1 MSITEVPRRMVL
13 AGLAS
18 APFIATG
25 PNRLGSAQTDPEIQ
39 SVKTANGRA
48 VSGATM
54 IGSPVSRVDGP
65 VKVTGRAVY
74 AYEHGKDEPPLYGAI
89 VTATIGRGRILEID
103 TADADQS
110 PGVHAIFTHENAPA
124 QGARDE
130 SNPAS
135 YWRARPIL
143 AGPHI
148 GHYGE
153 PVALV
158 VAATFEQAR
167 AAANLVRV
175 AYKPEPGHFDFT
187 ANADRA
193 YAPKQLFFGLPT
205 DSAVGNFDAGY
216 DSAPVK
222 IDGQYSTPYCFS
234 QPMEPNACLAVP
246 RGEDLILYVSTQIVD
261 AARIS
266 VASTLKIDPQRIQ
279 VVSPY
284 VGGGFGSKLSIHSET
299 ILAAIAAR
307 HLNRPVKVALTRRQ
321 IFHDVGVRPTSIQR
335 IRLAAERDGRLVA
348 IGHDATMHTNPQEEF
363 VETSALATR
372 SFYAAP
378 HRLTRHRLVPLD
390 MLRGEDV
397 RAPGE
402 APGLLALESA
412 MDELAHA
419 LNMDPIE
426 LRIRNEPAV
435 DPERNV
441 PFSERRVVDC
451 LRQGASR
458 FKWERRQQQPGTVRD
473 GRWLVGFGVAAAIRV
488 HPQTLAKARVRLA
501 PNGTCVVLSDMTDI
515 GTGTYT
521 VLAQIA
527 ADRLGLRIDQVT
539 VELGRS
545 DLPTSWGSGGSW
557 GASNSGVAVYRA
569 CEVLREKLQAAAQAH
584 PISPSNASDDTVT
597 LFSEGRVIAGGKS
610 QTLADL
616 LARNYPDGLEAEG
629 DSTPMWADPNF
640 ANYSIHTYGAHFAE
654 VGVDADTGE
663 IRLREMLGVFS
674 PGRVLNAKTA
684 RSQLIGGMTFGVGM
698 ALLEEAV
705 VDPRSGAFVN
715 CDLAGYLVP
724 VNADIPSM
732 DAVILDGHDDKAN
745 ALGIKGLGELGICG
759 AGAAIANAVF
769 NATAVRVRDFPI
781 TLEKLLPALP
791 PQV

>member
-1 MSITEVPRRMVL
+1 
-13 AGLAS
+13 
-18 APFIATG
+18 
-25 PNRLGSAQTDPEIQ
+25 
-39 SVKTANGRA
+39 
-48 VSGATM
+48 M
-54 IGSPVSRVDGP
+54 IGQSISRMDGA
-65 VKVTGRAVY
+65 VKVTGEATY
-74 AYEHGKDEPPLYGAI
+74 AYEYWQDGTPLYGVI
-89 VTATIGRGRILEID
+89 VTATIGRGRIQDID
-103 TADADQS
+103 VSHAQRS
-110 PGVHAIFTHENAPA
+110 PGVRAVLTHQNAPA

-130 SNPAS
+130 SSPAP
-135 YWRARPIL
+135 YWRARPTL
-143 AGPHI
+143 ASPHI

-158 VAATFEQAR
+158 VAETLEQAQ
-167 AAANLVRV
+167 AAANLVRI
-175 AYKPEPGHFDFT
+175 AYAAEPGHFDFM

-193 YAPKQLFFGLPT
+193 YAPMQLIFGLPT
-205 DSAVGNFDAGY
+205 DSTVGNFDAGF
-216 DSAPVK
+216 DSAAVK
-222 IDGQYSTPYCFS
+222 IDRQYNTPYCFS

-246 RGEDLILYVSTQIVD
+246 RGEDLVLYVSTQIVD
-261 AARIS
+261 AARSS

-284 VGGGFGSKLSIHSET
+284 VGGGFGSKLSVHSET
-299 ILAAIAAR
+299 ILAAFAAR
-307 HLNRPVKVALTRRQ
+307 RLSRPVKVALTRRQ

-335 IRLAAERDGRLVA
+335 IRLGAERDGRLVA
-348 IGHDATMHTNPQEEF
+348 IAHDATMHTNPQEEF

-378 HRLTRHRLVPLD
+378 HRLTRHRLVTLD
-390 MLRGEDV
+390 ILRGEDV

-426 LRIRNEPAV
+426 LRFRNEPVV

-441 PFSERRVVDC
+441 PYSERRVVEC
-451 LRQGASR
+451 LREGVRR
-458 FKWERRQQQPGTVRD
+458 FKWERRLQQPGTVRD

-488 HPQTLAKARVRLA
+488 HLQGPAKARVLLA
-501 PNGTCVVLSDMTDI
+501 PDSTCIVLSDMTDI

-521 VLAQIA
+521 VLAQVA
-527 ADRLGLRIDQVT
+527 AERLGLPIDQVR

-545 DLPTSWGSGGSW
+545 DLPASWGSGGSW
-557 GASNSGVAVYRA
+557 GASSSSIAVYHA
-569 CEVLREKLQAAAQAH
+569 CEVLR
-584 PISPSNASDDTVT
+584 
-597 LFSEGRVIAGGKS
+597 GK
-610 QTLADL
+610 L
-616 LARNYPDGLEAEG
+616 LAMARTDARSPLHALDSKAAVFSDGRIAAGDVSESVSDLVARNHPDGIEADGE
-629 DSTPMWADPNF
+629 STPMWADPNF
-640 ANYSIHTYGAHFAE
+640 GSHSIHTYGAHFAE

-663 IRLREMLGVFS
+663 IRLRQMLGVFS

-724 VNADIPSM
+724 VHADIPAI
-732 DAVILDGHDDKAN
+732 DAVILDGFDDKAN
-745 ALGIKGLGELGICG
+745 VLGVKGLGELGICG
-759 AGAAIANAVF
+759 AGAAIGNAIF

-781 TLEKLLPALP
+781 TLDKLLPALP
-791 PQV
+791 QQV

>member
-1 MSITEVPRRMVL
+1 
-13 AGLAS
+13 
-18 APFIATG
+18 
-25 PNRLGSAQTDPEIQ
+25 
-39 SVKTANGRA
+39 
-48 VSGATM
+48 M
-54 IGSPVSRVDGP
+54 IGQSISRVDGP
-65 VKVTGRAVY
+65 IKVTGRATY
-74 AYEHGKDEPPLYGAI
+74 AYEYSQEEEPLYGII
-89 VTATIGRGRILEID
+89 VTATIGRGHIQEID
-103 TADADQS
+103 VSRAEQS
-110 PGVHAIFTHENAPA
+110 PGVRAVVTHQNTPA

-130 SNPAS
+130 SGPLP
-135 YWRARPIL
+135 YWRARPTL
-143 AGPHI
+143 ASPHI

-158 VAATFEQAR
+158 VAATLEQAQ
-167 AAANLVRV
+167 AAANLVRTTY
-175 AYKPEPGHFDFT
+175 AAEPGHFDFM
-187 ANADRA
+187 ANTERA
-193 YAPKQLFFGLPT
+193 YAPKQLAFGLPT

-222 IDGQYSTPYCFS
+222 IDRQYNTPYCFS
-234 QPMEPNACLAVP
+234 QPMEPNACIAVP
-246 RGEDLILYVSTQIVD
+246 RGEDLVLYVSTQIVD
-261 AARIS
+261 AARRS

-284 VGGGFGSKLSIHSET
+284 VGGGFGSKLSVHSET

-307 HLNRPVKVALTRRQ
+307 RLNRPVKVALARRQ

-335 IRLAAERDGRLVA
+335 IRLGAERDGGLVA
-348 IGHDATMHTNPQEEF
+348 VGHDATMHTNPQEEF

-441 PFSERRVVDC
+441 PYSERRVVEC
-451 LRQGASR
+451 LREGAR
-458 FKWERRQQQPGTVRD
+458 QFKWERRQQQPGTLRD
-473 GRWLVGFGVAAAIRV
+473 GRWLVGFGVAAAIRI
-488 HPQTLAKARVRLA
+488 HPQAPAKARVRLA
-501 PNGTCVVLSDMTDI
+501 PDSTCIVMSDMTDI

-521 VLAQIA
+521 VLAQVA
-527 ADRLGLRIDQVT
+527 AERLGVSIDQVR

-545 DLPTSWGSGGSW
+545 DLPASWGSGGSW
-557 GASNSGVAVYRA
+557 GASNSSVAVYRA
-569 CEVLREKLQAAAQAH
+569 CEVLREKLLAMARTDARSPLHALDSKAAVFSDGRIAAG
-584 PISPSNASDDTVT
+584 SASESV
-597 LFSEGRVIAGGKS
+597 F
-610 QTLADL
+610 DL
-616 LARNYPDGLEAEG
+616 VSRNHPDGLEADGE
-629 DSTPMWADPNF
+629 STPMWADPNF
-640 ANYSIHTYGAHFAE
+640 ASHSIHTYGAHFAE

-663 IRLREMLGVFS
+663 IRLPQMLGVFS

-705 VDPRSGAFVN
+705 VDLRSGAFVN

-724 VNADIPSM
+724 VHADIPVI
-732 DAVILDGHDDKAN
+732 DAVVLDGFDDKAN
-745 ALGIKGLGELGICG
+745 VLGVKGLGELGICG
-759 AGAAIANAVF
+759 AGAAVGNAVF
-769 NATAVRVRDFPI
+769 NATGVRVREFPI
-781 TLEKLLPALP
+781 TLEKVLHGLP
-791 PQV
+791 VVDV

>member
-1 MSITEVPRRMVL
+1 
-13 AGLAS
+13 
-18 APFIATG
+18 
-25 PNRLGSAQTDPEIQ
+25 
-39 SVKTANGRA
+39 
-48 VSGATM
+48 
-54 IGSPVSRVDGP
+54 
-65 VKVTGRAVY
+65 
-74 AYEHGKDEPPLYGAI
+74 
-89 VTATIGRGRILEID
+89 
-103 TADADQS
+103 
-110 PGVHAIFTHENAPA
+110 
-124 QGARDE
+124 
-130 SNPAS
+130 
-135 YWRARPIL
+135 
-143 AGPHI
+143 
-148 GHYGE
+148 
-153 PVALV
+153 
-158 VAATFEQAR
+158 
-167 AAANLVRV
+167 
-175 AYKPEPGHFDFT
+175 
-187 ANADRA
+187 
-193 YAPKQLFFGLPT
+193 PKQLVFGLPT

-222 IDGQYSTPYCFS
+222 IDHQYHTPYCFS

-246 RGEDLILYVSTQIVD
+246 RGEDLVLYVSTQIVD
-261 AARIS
+261 AARSS

-279 VVSPY
+279 VVSTY
-284 VGGGFGSKLSIHSET
+284 VGGGFGSKLSVHSET

-307 HLNRPVKVALTRRQ
+307 RLNRPVKVALTRRQ

-335 IRLAAERDGRLVA
+335 IRLGAERDGRLVA
-348 IGHDATMHTNPQEEF
+348 IAHDATMHTNPQEEF

-412 MDELAHA
+412 MDEVAHA

-441 PFSERRVVDC
+441 PYSERRVVEC
-451 LRQGASR
+451 LREGARR

-488 HPQTLAKARVRLA
+488 HPQGPAKARVRLA
-501 PNGTCVVLSDMTDI
+501 PDSTCIVLSDMTDI

-521 VLAQIA
+521 VLAQVA
-527 ADRLGLRIDQVT
+527 AERLGLRVDQVR

-545 DLPTSWGSGGSW
+545 DLPASWGSGGSW
-557 GASNSGVAVYRA
+557 GASSSAVAVYRA
-569 CEVLREKLQAAAQAH
+569 CEALREKLQATAQADPH
-584 PISPSNASDDTVT
+584 SRPYASGNTAT
-597 LFSEGRVIAGGKS
+597 LS
-610 QTLADL
+610 DL
-616 LARNYPDGLEAEG
+616 LVRNHPHGLEAEG

-640 ANYSIHTYGAHFAE
+640 GNYSIHTYGAHFAE

-663 IRLREMLGVFS
+663 IRLRQMLGVFS

-724 VNADIPSM
+724 VHADIPVI
-732 DAVILDGHDDKAN
+732 DAVILDGFDDKAN
-745 ALGIKGLGELGICG
+745 VLGVKGLGELGICG
-759 AGAAIANAVF
+759 AGAAVGNAVF
-769 NATAVRVRDFPI
+769 NATGVRGRDFPI
-781 TLEKLLPALP
+781 TLDKLLPALP
-791 PQV
+791 QQV

>member
-1 MSITEVPRRMVL
+1 
-13 AGLAS
+13 
-18 APFIATG
+18 
-25 PNRLGSAQTDPEIQ
+25 
-39 SVKTANGRA
+39 
-48 VSGATM
+48 M
-54 IGSPVSRVDGP
+54 IGRPGSRVDGP
-65 VKVTGRAVY
+65 VKVTGRAAY
-74 AYEHGKDEPPLYGAI
+74 AYEHGKDEPPLYGVI
-89 VTATIGRGRILEID
+89 VTATIGHGRIREID
-103 TADADQS
+103 LAEAERS
-110 PGVHAIFTHENAPA
+110 PGVHAIITHENTPA

-130 SNPAS
+130 SSPAP
-135 YWRARPIL
+135 YWRARPTL
-143 AGPHI
+143 ASPHI

-158 VAATFEQAR
+158 VAATLEQAQ
-167 AAANLVRV
+167 AAANLVRI
-175 AYKPEPGHFDFT
+175 AYAAEPGHFDFM
-187 ANADRA
+187 ANAERA
-193 YAPKQLFFGLPT
+193 YAPKQLIFGMPT

-222 IDGQYSTPYCFS
+222 IDCQYSTPYCFS

-246 RGEDLILYVSTQIVD
+246 RGEDLVLYVSTQIVD
-261 AARIS
+261 AARSS

-284 VGGGFGSKLSIHSET
+284 VGGGFGSKLSVHSET

-307 HLNRPVKVALTRRQ
+307 RLNRPVKVALTRRQ

-335 IRLAAERDGRLVA
+335 IRLGAERDGGLVA
-348 IGHDATMHTNPQEEF
+348 IAHDATMHTNPQEEF

-402 APGLLALESA
+402 APGLLALESS

-419 LNMDPIE
+419 LSMDPIE

-441 PFSERRVVDC
+441 PYSERRVIEC
-451 LRQGASR
+451 LREGARR
-458 FKWERRQQQPGTVRD
+458 FKWERRQQQPGTMRD

-488 HPQTLAKARVRLA
+488 HLQGPAKARVRLA
-501 PNGTCVVLSDMTDI
+501 PDGTCVVLSDMTDI

-521 VLAQIA
+521 VLAQVA
-527 ADRLGLRIDQVT
+527 AERLGLPVDHVR

-545 DLPTSWGSGGSW
+545 DLPASWGSGGSW
-557 GASNSGVAVYRA
+557 GASSSAVAVYRA
-569 CEVLREKLQAAAQAH
+569 CEVLREKLLATARTDARSPLHALDSKAPVVSDGRIAAGDA
-584 PISPSNASDDTVT
+584 SESVSNLV
-597 LFSEGRVIAGGKS
+597 
-610 QTLADL
+610 
-616 LARNYPDGLEAEG
+616 ARNHPDGLEADGE
-629 DSTPMWADPNF
+629 STPMWADLNF
-640 ANYSIHTYGAHFAE
+640 GSHSIHTYGAHFAE

-663 IRLREMLGVFS
+663 IRLRQMLGVFS

-705 VDPRSGAFVN
+705 VDLRSGAFVN

-724 VNADIPSM
+724 VHADIPVM
-732 DAVILDGHDDKAN
+732 DAVILDGFDEKAN
-745 ALGIKGLGELGICG
+745 VLGIKGLGELGICG
-759 AGAAIANAVF
+759 AGAAVGNAVF
-769 NATAVRVRDFPI
+769 NATALRVRDFPI
-781 TLEKLLPALP
+781 TLDKLLPALP
-791 PQV
+791 QQV

>member
-1 MSITEVPRRMVL
+1 
-13 AGLAS
+13 
-18 APFIATG
+18 
-25 PNRLGSAQTDPEIQ
+25 
-39 SVKTANGRA
+39 
-48 VSGATM
+48 M
-54 IGSPVSRVDGP
+54 IGQPISRVDGP
-65 VKVTGRAVY
+65 VKVTGRATY
-74 AYEHGKDEPPLYGAI
+74 AYEHWHDEAPLYGVI
-89 VTATIGRGRILEID
+89 VTATIGRGRIQEID
-103 TADADQS
+103 ISHAQRS
-110 PGVHAIFTHENAPA
+110 PGVHAVVTHQNTPA

-130 SNPAS
+130 PSPMPLP
-135 YWRARPIL
+135 YWRARPTL
-143 AGPHI
+143 ASPQVS
-148 GHYGE
+148 HYGE

-158 VAATFEQAR
+158 VAATLEQAQ
-167 AAANLVRV
+167 AAANLVRI
-175 AYKPEPGHFDFT
+175 AYAAEPGHYDFM
-187 ANADRA
+187 ADAEKA
-193 YAPKQLFFGLPT
+193 YAPKQLIFGMPT

-216 DSAPVK
+216 DSAPIK
-222 IDGQYSTPYCFS
+222 IDHKYNTPYCFS

-246 RGEDLILYVSTQIVD
+246 RGEDLELYVSTQIVD
-261 AARIS
+261 AARS
-266 VASTLKIDPQRIQ
+266 CVASTLKIDPQRIK

-284 VGGGFGSKLSIHSET
+284 VGGGFGSKLSVHSET

-335 IRLAAERDGRLVA
+335 IRLGAEPDGRLVA
-348 IGHDATMHTNPQEEF
+348 VGHDATMHTNRQEEF
-363 VETSALATR
+363 VEASALATR

-412 MDELAHA
+412 VDELAHV

-441 PFSERRVVDC
+441 TYSERRVVEC
-451 LRQGASR
+451 LREGARR

-488 HPQTLAKARVRLA
+488 HPQAPAKARVRLA
-501 PNGTCVVLSDMTDI
+501 PNGSCIVLSDMTDI

-521 VLAQIA
+521 VLAQVA
-527 ADRLGLRIDQVT
+527 AERLGLRVDQVR

-545 DLPTSWGSGGSW
+545 DLPATWGAGGSW
-557 GASNSGVAVYRA
+557 GASSSAVAVYRA
-569 CEVLREKLQAAAQAH
+569 CEALREKLQPAAGNTAAVF
-584 PISPSNASDDTVT
+584 T
-597 LFSEGRVIAGGKS
+597 EGRVVTGRTS

-616 LARNYPDGLEAEG
+616 LALHHPNGLEAEG
-629 DSTPMWADPNF
+629 ECTPMWADPNF
-640 ANYSIHTYGAHFAE
+640 ANHSIHTFGAHFAE

-663 IRLREMLGVFS
+663 IRLRQMLGVFS
-674 PGRVLNAKTA
+674 PGRVLNVKTA

-715 CDLAGYLVP
+715 GDLAGYLVP
-724 VNADIPSM
+724 VHADIPTI
-732 DAVILDGHDDKAN
+732 DAVILDGFDDKAN
-745 ALGIKGLGELGICG
+745 VLGVKGLGEVGICG
-759 AGAAIANAVF
+759 APAAVGNAVF
-769 NATAVRVRDFPI
+769 NATGVRVRDFPI
-781 TLEKLLPALP
+781 TLDKLLPALP
-791 PQV
+791 QQV